1 MMVDEFLSLLASSP
15 RDWRLEQGK
24 IRRGLREDSDCPI
37 TAVARMLVGMSV
49 PASGGVNRAANALDL
64 DGSLISQ
71 IVAAS
76 DNLEIADP
84 LVRLCL
90 LEACGLLP
98 HKESASFAFGV
109 PTLAGVN

>member
-1 MMVDEFLSLLASSP
+1 LSLLASSP

-24 IRRGLREDSDCPI
+24 IRRGSPSDPDCPI

-49 PASGGVNRAANALDL
+49 PASGGVNRAAHVLDL
-64 DGSLISQ
+64 EGSLISQ
-71 IVAAS
+71 LVAAS
-76 DNLEIADP
+76 DDMEMADP

-98 HKESASFAFGV
+98 HKEGANFAFSV
-109 PTLAGVN
+109 PTLVGVD